1 MVAQVSPR
9 SLSRSKSLLGCL
21 CVFASAFF
29 FYLATTTIR
38 WSASEVRIDPAFFV
52 FARFLV
58 GLIVVTGI
66 LAIKGQ
72 PVRPRRYDLL
82 VGRTLANSIAVYCF
96 YRAVNVTTVAQANI
110 LNMTYPVFIA
120 VISWVVLKGQ
130 RDRLAVFMVLTAF
143 AGVWLILSPGR
154 IGLELDSL
162 WGLGSGVSAAAA
174 IIFLNIS
181 RQYHD
186 TETILVF
193 MFGLGS
199 LIIGILFFDSLFIPR
214 GPALFYL
221 VLCSA
226 FGVGGQYLLTLGFR
240 YVTAVEGGVI
250 SSTRILLAAILG
262 PYIAADPPMTVYG
275 WIGAL
280 LIFGANVFL
289 TLRKARKQQRN
300 SD

>member
-1 MVAQVSPR
+1 MVSPVSPK
-9 SLSRSKSLLGCL
+9 SLVRSKSLLGCL

-38 WSASEVRIDPAFFV
+38 WAASEVRIDPAYFV
-52 FARFLV
+52 FARFLL
-58 GLIVVTGI
+58 GLIVVTGVM
-66 LAIKGQ
+66 AIRRQ

-82 VGRTLANSIAVYCF
+82 VGRAVTNSIAVYCF

-120 VISWVVLKGQ
+120 IISWVFLKAQ
-130 RDRLAVFMVLTAF
+130 RDRLAIVMVLTAF
-143 AGVWLILSPGR
+143 AGVWLILSPGS
-154 IGLELDSL
+154 IGLEFHSL
-162 WGLGSGVSAAAA
+162 WGLGSGISAAAA
-174 IIFLNIS
+174 IVLLNVS

-186 TETILVF
+186 TETILIF
-193 MFGLGS
+193 MFTLGS
-199 LIIGILFFDSLFIPR
+199 LIIGTLFFDSLFIPR

-226 FGVGGQYLLTLGFR
+226 FGIGGQYLLTIGFR

-262 PYIAADPPMTVYG
+262 PYIAADPPMFISG

-289 TLRKARKQQRN
+289 TLRKARKH
-300 SD
+300 